1 MKLKTILLQRLNK
14 ENQWVKDSVN
24 MLLFVIISI
33 SVLSAASGGIYI
45 SSFATVI
52 GTLLGIASASLSL
65 TFSLFTGI
73 VKKMLKATRD

>member
-1 MKLKTILLQRLNK
+1 MKLKIILLQRLNK

-24 MLLFVIISI
+24 MFLFVIISI
-33 SVLSAASGGIYI
+33 SVLSATSGGIYI

-73 VKKMLKATRD
+73 VKKNVKSNSK